1 MIAQARPARHAAQM
15 RALASIAILC
25 LAATAADAA
34 CPAQDL
40 SAQKD
45 PLYERLKASTSEL
58 QGIPIAQE
66 IWSLYSTAPDARAQ
80 DLLDRGVRYLQRG
93 QYNTSETLLT
103 ELIDYCP
110 DYAEGWNQR
119 AFARYLDGD
128 YAGAQTDLDRTL
140 ELEPRH
146 FGALSGKGLTYLKQG
161 KRFEAE
167 QAVRRALKVNPWL
180 NERRILPPDE
190 KI

>member
-1 MIAQARPARHAAQM
+1 M
-15 RALASIAILC
+15 RTLLATAVLA
-25 LAATAADAA
+25 LAATTAQAV

-45 PLYERLKASTSEL
+45 PLYERLKASASEL
-58 QGIPIAQE
+58 EGIPIAQE
-66 IWSLYSTAPDARAQ
+66 IWSLYSTAPDAKAQ

-93 QYNTSETLLT
+93 QFDTSETVLT
-103 ELIDYCP
+103 ELVDYCP

-119 AFARYLDGD
+119 AFARFLAGRFDG
-128 YAGAQTDLDRTL
+128 ALEDLDRTL

-146 FGALSGKGLTYLKQG
+146 FGALSGRGLTLLRQG
-161 KRFEAE
+161 RQLLAQ
-167 QAVRRALKVNPWL
+167 QAIRDALKVNPWL